1 MNEKDNLPSP
11 NRREFLK
18 QTSLATFMA
27 MMGGVELRAEDT
39 PKPAATN
46 SSELTAKPPPPLVGF
61 GVIGLGEWGREILST
76 LAHVPSSPVVA
87 ICDNYP
93 RAMKRA
99 AAEAPKAKQYKD
111 YKLLL
116 ADADVQ
122 AVVIATPTHQ
132 HKEIVLDALAAGKHV
147 YCEAPLAN
155 TIEDAKAIAKAARDA
170 VKLVFQAGLQERSH
184 PENVFL
190 VPFLRS
196 GAVGKN
202 VMTRA
207 QWHKK
212 ASWAR
217 SAGDQDRED
226 ALNWRL
232 HQATSS
238 GLIGEN
244 GIHQTDAACW
254 FLKQLPVAVTGFSS
268 TILWQGDHNRDVP
281 DTVQAVFEFPEGVRG
296 LYDATLC
303 SSFDEQYEMYY
314 GTASTIMMRDHKAWL
329 FKEVDAEL
337 LGWEVYCRK
346 DVFYKETGIGL
357 IAGGSKQTALAG
369 DAVSFKPY
377 EFSPLYYALEAF
389 NQNCGQIGATVKD
402 YIDLYGDG
410 DLSAL
415 GDKIK
420 ALHTYPAAD
429 WRDGLEATVVAI
441 TANQAAVKKQKIEF
455 QKQWFEI

>member
-1 MNEKDNLPSP
+1 MNEKENSPSP

-18 QTSLATFMA
+18 QTSLATFIA
-27 MMGGVELRAEDT
+27 MMGGVELRAQEA
-39 PKPAATN
+39 PKAAATN
-46 SSELTAKPPPPLVGF
+46 SSGLTEKPPPPLVNF
-61 GVIGLGEWGREILST
+61 GVIGLGDWGREILKT
-76 LAHVPSSPVVA
+76 LAIVPSSPVVA
-87 ICDNYP
+87 ICDNYAHSM
-93 RAMKRA
+93 RRA
-99 AAEAPKAKQYKD
+99 AADAPKAKQYAD
-111 YKLLL
+111 YKQLL
-116 ADADVQ
+116 ADANVQ
-122 AVVIATPTHQ
+122 AVVVSTPTNA
-132 HKEIVLDALAAGKHV
+132 HKEIVIAALAAGKHV

-155 TIEDAKAIAKAARDA
+155 SIEDAKAIAKAARDA
-170 VKLVFQAGLQERSH
+170 VKQVFQAGLQERSH

-196 GAVGKN
+196 GAIGKN
-202 VMTRA
+202 VMARA

-212 ASWAR
+212 DSWAR

-232 HQATSS
+232 HKATSS

-244 GIHQTDAACW
+244 GIHQADSACW
-254 FLKQLPVAVTGFSS
+254 FLKVLPTAVTGFSS

-281 DTVQAVFEFPEGVRG
+281 DTVQAVFEFPKGVRF

-337 LGWEVYCRK
+337 GGWEVYCRK

-357 IAGGSKQTALAG
+357 IAGGSKQTALSG

-377 EFSPLYYALEAF
+377 DHTPLYYSLEAF
-389 NQNCGQIGATVKD
+389 NQNCGQISATVKD
-402 YIDLYGDG
+402 YIDLYGDS
-410 DLSAL
+410 DLTAL
-415 GDKIK
+415 PEKIK
-420 ALHTYPAAD
+420 ALKTYPAAN
-429 WRDGLEATVVAI
+429 WQDGLEATVVVL
-441 TANQAAVKKQKIEF
+441 TANEAAVKKQRIEF
-455 QKQWFEI
+455 QKEWFEI